1 MTSWLDSALEQASNR
16 IVVNVADLELGV
28 DEIEVLP
35 LSAAEFQAIK
45 ADPKIRNIDPVDRVE
60 VIGLR
65 VVFEMMAKCDKTL
78 TWGKFNDLPLN
89 LLASI
94 ASRVTSSVGDAY
106 DGGGALGNS

>member
-16 IVVNVADLELGV
+16 IVVNVADLNFGV

-45 ADPKIRNIDPVDRVE
+45 ADPKIRNIDISDRVE

-65 VVFEMMAKCDKTL
+65 VVFEMMAKCDKSL
-78 TWGKFNDLPLN
+78 VWGKFQDLPLN
-89 LLASI
+89 LLATI
-94 ASRVTSSVGDAY
+94 ADRVTSAVGDAY
-106 DGGGALGNS
+106 SGGGALGNS

>member
-16 IVVNVADLELGV
+16 ITVNVADIGINL

-45 ADPKIRNIDPVDRVE
+45 SDPKIRKVDISDRAE

-65 VVFEMMAKCDKTL
+65 VVFEMMSKCDPDL
-78 TWGKFNDLPLN
+78 SWGKFNDLPLN
-89 LLASI
+89 LLARI
-94 ASRVTSSVGDAY
+94 AERVTGAVGDVY
-106 DGGGALGNS
+106 GGGALGNS

>member
-16 IVVNVADLELGV
+16 IVVNVADLGLGT

-45 ADPKIRNIDPVDRVE
+45 ADPKIRTIDIADRTE

-65 VVFEMMAKCDKTL
+65 VVFEMMAKCDKSL

-89 LLASI
+89 LLALI
-94 ASRVTSSVGDAY
+94 ADAVTSAVGDSF